1 MERIALEI
9 FKRIFV
15 KISDCP
21 LWMQGILHLERK
33 KQIEEIERLEKIR
46 KQKEEK
52 KQKRL
57 EYIRKVFPFIKK

>member
-1 MERIALEI
+1 
-9 FKRIFV
+9 
-15 KISDCP
+15 
-21 LWMQGILHLERK
+21 MQGILHLERK

-52 KQKRL
+52 KEKRL